1 MSSLCKNFL
10 TPPSATLIGPHK
22 ERGSRGYLDLN
33 IKTRLMCICAL
44 HGSNLHSYAL
54 RNVHYNISLS
64 FTSRFSLSCSLW
76 FRSFTFIQM
85 WPCHHV
91 TKKCLFWCL
100 MPSTYESCYVLH
112 QCCFPS
118 KHKHITSPFLW
129 ISRESLP
136 HILECTLH
144 WRNDS
149 EQLIAK

>member
-1 MSSLCKNFL
+1 MSSLCKNSL

-64 FTSRFSLSCSLW
+64 FTSRFSLSLSPVHSDFAPLHSYKCD
-76 FRSFTFIQM
+76 
-85 WPCHHV
+85 HV
-91 TKKCLFWCL
+91 TKTRLKCLSWCL

-129 ISRESLP
+129 ISRESCHTFLSV
-136 HILECTLH
+136 HFIGAMIQ
-144 WRNDS
+144 S
-149 EQLIAK
+149 SS

>member
-64 FTSRFSLSCSLW
+64 FTSRFSLSPAHSDFAPLHSYKCD
-76 FRSFTFIQM
+76 
-85 WPCHHV
+85 HV
-91 TKKCLFWCL
+91 TKTRLKCL
-100 MPSTYESCYVLH
+100 S
-112 QCCFPS
+112 
-118 KHKHITSPFLW
+118 
-129 ISRESLP
+129 
-136 HILECTLH
+136 
-144 WRNDS
+144 
-149 EQLIAK
+149 